1 MTIPRT
7 AVLAAFCLWATLD
20 PGRAAARDCADS
32 LRISGTTSL
41 AFGTISLP
49 KGGGGVVILD
59 PSGPVATVGRLSAGP
74 DSHPGI
80 IRLCGPANTEFTLM
94 IRAAGTSGS
103 ETAGS
108 LRGDLAGELELRA
121 VVGQVRRG
129 GKGEWFG
136 RLGGQG
142 VAEIQVGGSL
152 RIPSARPG
160 QTFSL
165 SFDVTV
171 LPL

>member
-1 MTIPRT
+1 MTVLR
-7 AVLAAFCLWATLD
+7 LAAIVALCLWTILD

-32 LRISGTTSL
+32 LRISDTTSL

-59 PSGPVATVGRLSAGP
+59 PSGPIATVGRLSAGP
-74 DSHPGI
+74 DSRPGI

-103 ETAGS
+103 GTPGS
-108 LRGDLAGELELRA
+108 LRGDLVGELELRA
-121 VVGQVRRG
+121 VAGQVRRAG
-129 GKGEWFG
+129 DGEWLG
-136 RLGGQG
+136 RLGGRG
-142 VAEIQVGGSL
+142 VAEIHVGGSL

-160 QTFSL
+160 QTLSL
-165 SFDVTV
+165 SFDLTV